1 MGAMRSIYAMD
12 ILQNPHRHAGLTV
25 DILRDIP
32 APSTDAAAVQA
43 LLARCPDAAETEMLK
58 APGLA
63 KDLKIA
69 RRWGFC
75 NISIA

>member
-43 LLARCPDAAETEMLK
+43 LLARCPDAAET
-58 APGLA
+58 
-63 KDLKIA
+63 
-69 RRWGFC
+69 
-75 NISIA
+75 